1 MRYQFEVMP
10 LIRMNLML
18 WNLYIAEPLSSAE
31 VPAQPRP
38 QGFFLKKWVGRP
50 THFLR
55 EKPWG
60 RGWFPLGIPI
70 KIDAIHRASS
80 PPPPPPHRAFF
91 FSPSLPA
98 TQRGP
103 LRKKERH
110 SC

>member
-1 MRYQFEVMP
+1 MRYQFEGMP

-38 QGFFLKKWVGRP
+38 QGFSLKKWVGRP

-70 KIDAIHRASS
+70 KIDAIHRA
-80 PPPPPPHRAFF
+80 PPTPRFLF
-91 FSPSLPA
+91 FSQPPCDTKRPPA
-98 TQRGP
+98 EE
-103 LRKKERH
+103 KEA
-110 SC
+110 

>member
-1 MRYQFEVMP
+1 
-10 LIRMNLML
+10 ML

-38 QGFFLKKWVGRP
+38 QGFSLKKSVGRP
-50 THFLR
+50 THFLK

-60 RGWFPLGIPI
+60 LGWFPLGIPI
-70 KIDAIHRASS
+70 KIDAIHRA
-80 PPPPPPHRAFF
+80 PPPRAFF

>member
-1 MRYQFEVMP
+1 MRYQFQGMP

-31 VPAQPRP
+31 APAQPRP
-38 QGFFLKKWVGRP
+38 QGFSLKKWVGRL

-70 KIDAIHRASS
+70 KIDAIHRA
-80 PPPPPPHRAFF
+80 PPPRAFF